1 MSNSNLPT
9 EFIKILKK
17 EIPSNIYKNVI
28 NNLPEEISKNKKLA
42 KSIKKIEE
50 TFKLTENFKSDPD
63 SEQESKSESESNSEK
78 IDDVEEPIPTKKS
91 KSVPKKEH
99 RKKSPKIIPV
109 EVPITNDSI
118 LKLPTPEPKSKLSF
132 TSLYTPD
139 KNVKKSPIIP
149 WDGKPPVPRGMP
161 TTASDPI
168 SVKMKIGDSTTGV
181 SLDYEMRK
189 PIVKTSLPKTDSFN
203 RNSNDKEKIKPKK
216 KTDEEKE
223 AEIKKKAEEEVKAM
237 KKAKEDAI
245 RKEIDLA
252 KAEAKGRAAGKA
264 EAEKAIKA
272 QKEEEEKEEN
282 EDKNENDEVNT
293 TKKTKTK
300 TKTKTKQIFNGK
312 SLPAAVPVLTQV
324 PVPVKVDKLKDTSE
338 IGSVISS
345 ILDKPL
351 NTLSVGNVLQNMSG
365 MASLLPSSIYSL
377 TIQQLVNYSLKAFGD
392 FFVDISQNI
401 TNLSLAKIY
410 ELLLKEN
417 RILYIGIGLFM
428 ITAIMYIFNNFI
440 RIPFSFAGLFG
451 VSGDKRVFINNY

>member
-28 NNLPEEISKNKKLA
+28 NNLPREISKNKKLA
-42 KSIKKIEE
+42 KSIQKIEE
-50 TFKLTENFKSDPD
+50 TFKQTENFKSESEPD
-63 SEQESKSESESNSEK
+63 SELESKSDSKNTDDSEEK
-78 IDDVEEPIPTKKS
+78 KPTKK
-91 KSVPKKEH
+91 P
-99 RKKSPKIIPV
+99 RKKSPKIITV
-109 EVPITNDSI
+109 EAPITTDMLS
-118 LKLPTPEPKSKLSF
+118 KLPQPTPKSKLSF
-132 TSLYTPD
+132 TSLYTPNE
-139 KNVKKSPIIP
+139 NVHKPTIIP
-149 WDGKPPVPRGMP
+149 WDGKPPSPRDIP
-161 TTASDPI
+161 TTASNPL
-168 SVKMKIGDSTTGV
+168 SVKMKIGDSTSGV
-181 SLDYEMRK
+181 SLDYVMGK
-189 PIVKTSLPKTDSFN
+189 PIVKTSVPKTDSLN
-203 RNSNDKEKIKPKK
+203 RNTNEVKKPKSTK
-216 KTDEEKE
+216 KTDEDKE
-223 AEIKKKAEEEVKAM
+223 AEIKKKAEEEVKAI

-245 RKEIDLA
+245 KKQIDLE

-264 EAEKAIKA
+264 EAEKAMKDQKKEKKIKGDEI
-272 QKEEEEKEEN
+272 KEKGIGKSN
-282 EDKNENDEVNT
+282 KKIKKN
-293 TKKTKTK
+293 
-300 TKTKTKQIFNGK
+300 KQIFNGK
-312 SLPAAVPVLTQV
+312 SLPAAI
-324 PVPVKVDKLKDTSE
+324 PVPVQVQSSPKKDSPKTDKLKDTSE

-401 TNLSLAKIY
+401 TNLSIAKIY

-428 ITAIMYIFNNFI
+428 ITTIMYIFNNFI
-440 RIPFSFAGLFG
+440 RIPFSLAGLLG